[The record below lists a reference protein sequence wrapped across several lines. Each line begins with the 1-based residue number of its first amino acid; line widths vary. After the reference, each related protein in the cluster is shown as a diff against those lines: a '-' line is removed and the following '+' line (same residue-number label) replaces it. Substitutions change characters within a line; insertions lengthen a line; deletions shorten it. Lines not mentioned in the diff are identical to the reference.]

1 MDKTNSHESE
11 SNCGNLVP
19 FDDWLRSIGKGRV
32 TGWNWRKSG
41 TVKAINIFGRL
52 YITRSEIARF
62 EARASDGEFVGRARV
77 APTRRK
83 AEKKPIG
90 FIDRLIGRRSK
101 NSA

>member
-1 MDKTNSHESE
+1 MDETDEQSSE

-19 FDDWLRSIGKGRV
+19 FDEWLRSIGKGRV

-62 EARASDGEFVGRARV
+62 EARAANGEFVGQVRV
-77 APTRRK
+77 APARRK
-83 AEKKPIG
+83 RKEKPVG
-90 FIDRLIGRRSK
+90 FIERLIGRKSK
-101 NSA
+101 NA